1 MNAFGTNFRWIYE
14 TRLERFFGGFMKR
27 VWYDFS
33 VASGTIF
40 RRTNE
45 ARLVRFFGGFM
56 KRILYD
62 FVVDLRNAFGT
73 IFR

>member
-1 MNAFGTNFRWIYE
+1 
-14 TRLERFFGGFMKR
+14 MKR
-27 VWYDFS
+27 IWYDFS

-62 FVVDLRNAFGT
+62 FVVHLRNAFGA